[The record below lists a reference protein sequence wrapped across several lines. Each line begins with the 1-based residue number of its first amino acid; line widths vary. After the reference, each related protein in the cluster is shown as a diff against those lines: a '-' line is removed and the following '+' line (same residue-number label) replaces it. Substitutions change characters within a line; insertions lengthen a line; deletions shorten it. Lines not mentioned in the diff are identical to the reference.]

1 MKRPRHRRFED
12 SNVWSTQRA
21 DCTSVSTK
29 AYTVH
34 HRRLASRRPG
44 KKEFTRTELAGF
56 AGISTGSVRRHIDT
70 LVELDIVA
78 ETAGGK
84 RYHYDLESSVGQ
96 RVVEL
101 NGEINA
107 VGTTTE
113 R

>member
-1 MKRPRHRRFED
+1 LLRVDP
-12 SNVWSTQRA
+12 
-21 DCTSVSTK
+21 
-29 AYTVH
+29 
-34 HRRLASRRPG
+34 